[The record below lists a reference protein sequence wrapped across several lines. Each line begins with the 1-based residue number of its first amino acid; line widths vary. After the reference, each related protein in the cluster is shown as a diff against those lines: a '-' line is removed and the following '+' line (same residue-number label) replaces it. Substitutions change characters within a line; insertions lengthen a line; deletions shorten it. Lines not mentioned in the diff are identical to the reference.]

1 MDIISI
7 KASLMDL
14 PAVFLVED
22 QTNAFYYCKTPQG
35 IVNFKIPLFEA
46 EMVYPGIPAK
56 HLIKYIS

>member
-1 MDIISI
+1 
-7 KASLMDL
+7 MDL